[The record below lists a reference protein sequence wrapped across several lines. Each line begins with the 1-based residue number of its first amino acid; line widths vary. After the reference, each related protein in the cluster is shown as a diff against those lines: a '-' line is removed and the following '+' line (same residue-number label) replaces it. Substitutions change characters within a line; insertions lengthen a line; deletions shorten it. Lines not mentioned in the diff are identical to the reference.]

1 MSDVVTGARLE
12 ADASGYIKSVGDIKR
27 ELKLAQQ
34 EVISLSARFGDT
46 SKEAA
51 AAAKKAADL
60 KDQIGDAKSLVDAFN
75 PDTKFRAFGASINTV
90 VGGFTALTG
99 AMGLLGVESE
109 LVQKTLLKVQSALA
123 LSQGISQLQEG
134 MQSIKNLGTVLMNS
148 LGKSGVFGLAAAGV
162 AAVGL
167 ALAGVFTKRQSED
180 AKAYNSTLKDFSN
193 AAAEAK
199 KKVNE
204 VGNAFLQAKN
214 GIISKEAA
222 LKTYNTVLGDTM
234 GKTDSLNEA
243 EKRLAQN
250 AETYVKITGWKAQAN
265 AMLAISAQKSAEL
278 TITYM
283 DVEKAKG
290 TNLYDGMKAILDKRK
305 LEIDAI
311 EKRANDM
318 MLGISILSKR
328 FGIGE
333 TKTTETKTPGTGKA
347 TTPGGKEKE
356 IENKEIGLLQQE
368 RIDRERAANAEL
380 LREKDVNAKA
390 AIGIETALNT
400 QIIAGLK
407 QVTATKEQETL
418 AQIAIDEAKHQND
431 LTMAQASADILSGLS
446 ALLGEQTA
454 AGKVLAVAAAT
465 INTYLAINK
474 TLAAFA
480 GLPVPGYAIAQAIA
494 TGIFGLV
501 QVKKI
506 LSVQVPGK
514 SSGGSVPSVG
524 SVPAPLTASLPS
536 STNTRLDRDQLNQIG
551 NAAVRAF
558 VVESDITTSQ
568 TRIRQLNR
576 AARI

>member
-1 MSDVVTGARLE
+1 
-12 ADASGYIKSVGDIKR
+12 
-27 ELKLAQQ
+27 
-34 EVISLSARFGDT
+34 
-46 SKEAA
+46 
-51 AAAKKAADL
+51 
-60 KDQIGDAKSLVDAFN
+60 
-75 PDTKFRAFGASINTV
+75 
-90 VGGFTALTG
+90 
-99 AMGLLGVESE
+99 
-109 LVQKTLLKVQSALA
+109 
-123 LSQGISQLQEG
+123 
-134 MQSIKNLGTVLMNS
+134 
-148 LGKSGVFGLAAAGV
+148 
-162 AAVGL
+162 
-167 ALAGVFTKRQSED
+167 
-180 AKAYNSTLKDFSN
+180 
-193 AAAEAK
+193 
-199 KKVNE
+199 
-204 VGNAFLQAKN
+204 
-214 GIISKEAA
+214 
-222 LKTYNTVLGDTM
+222 
-234 GKTDSLNEA
+234 
-243 EKRLAQN
+243 
-250 AETYVKITGWKAQAN
+250 
-265 AMLAISAQKSAEL
+265 
-278 TITYM
+278 
-283 DVEKAKG
+283 
-290 TNLYDGMKAILDKRK
+290 MKAILDKRK

-390 AIGIETALNT
+390 AIGIEQALNT
-400 QIIAGLK
+400 EIIAGLK

-480 GLPVPGYAIAQAIA
+480 GLPIPGYAIAQAIA